1 MAALARPL
9 SSPPPATPLD
19 AVLTDVTSRGLG
31 VLLHAL
37 LAAEADEYVSRYSGL
52 RDELGRALVA
62 RNGVAR
68 SRVVPLGPV
77 TVWVSAPR
85 VNDRRVIE
93 GERQKYTS
101 VLLPP
106 NKAPCIGSGFR
117 LASTYLLALATGD
130 LVPLFA
136 QLAPAAAR
144 LVVDDVRDA
153 LASEHDAILGSHL
166 GDVRFERVVRAQTAV
181 DETPCTMLY
190 GVRPSG
196 GVELIA
202 LAAGAANDPVVEAR
216 VLEQATARGVDV
228 ASVIDDQ
235 RV

>member
-19 AVLTDVTSRGLG
+19 AVLSDVTSRGLG

-37 LAAEADEYVSRYSGL
+37 LAAEADDYVARYSGL
-52 RDELGRALVA
+52 RDEIGRALVA

-85 VNDRRVIE
+85 VNDRRVVE

-101 VLLPP
+101 ALLPP
-106 NKAPCIGSGFR
+106 NKAPCIGNGFR
-117 LASTYLLALATGD
+117 LAAAYLLGLATGD
-130 LVPLFA
+130 LTQLFA
-136 QLAPAAAR
+136 QLAPAASR
-144 LVVDDVRDA
+144 FVTGEVREA
-153 LASEHDAILGSHL
+153 LASERETILGSHL
-166 GDVRFERVVRAQTAV
+166 GDVRFDRVVMAEAMIDTDACTA
-181 DETPCTMLY
+181 LY

-196 GVELIA
+196 GVELVA
-202 LAAGAANDPVVEAR
+202 LAFGAAEHPGVAAKIMREA
-216 VLEQATARGVDV
+216 EARGVDTQSLGQV
-228 ASVIDDQ
+228 GA
-235 RV
+235 